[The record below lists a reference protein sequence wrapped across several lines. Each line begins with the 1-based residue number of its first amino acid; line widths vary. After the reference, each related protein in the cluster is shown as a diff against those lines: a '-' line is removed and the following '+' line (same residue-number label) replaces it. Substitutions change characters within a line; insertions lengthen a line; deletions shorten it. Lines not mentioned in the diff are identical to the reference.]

1 MNIIERFKMPAT
13 ERIPVLMTPVEK
25 TRIVAKAKKA
35 GMKTSEFM
43 RLAAEDYEPG
53 DNEKALVSMINEMNK
68 ATANAS
74 KSIDEALAFVAAS
87 NKRISKM
94 EAEAKNQ

>member
-1 MNIIERFKMPAT
+1 MPAT

-43 RLAAEDYEPG
+43 RLAAEAYEPG
-53 DNEKALVSMINEMNK
+53 EDEKALVSMINEMNK

-94 EAEAKNQ
+94 EAEAKSQ

>member
-1 MNIIERFKMPAT
+1 MPAT
-13 ERIPVLMTPVEK
+13 ERIPVLVTPVEK

-53 DNEKALVSMINEMNK
+53 EDEKALVSMINEMNK

>member
-1 MNIIERFKMPAT
+1 MPAT

-53 DNEKALVSMINEMNK
+53 EDEKALVSMINEMNK

>member
-1 MNIIERFKMPAT
+1 MPAT

-53 DNEKALVSMINEMNK
+53 EDEKALVSMINAMNK

>member
-1 MNIIERFKMPAT
+1 MPAT

-43 RLAAEDYEPG
+43 RLAAEAYEPG
-53 DNEKALVSMINEMNK
+53 EDEKALVSMINEMNK